1 MSSARNQQ
9 FTDNYNMKLDYG
21 NADFDT
27 RHLFSGYLVYE
38 LPQWGRSLP
47 RLTKGWQL
55 NALVTADSGTPF
67 TEFANGDIDGSGN
80 RKDRANMVSDPFS
93 GVVQEKQ
100 VNGRWVNGYRYF
112 NPGAFVNPSSGFGST
127 SRNQFYGPGFGAVD
141 FSIFKNTPIT
151 ERI

>member
-1 MSSARNQQ
+1 
-9 FTDNYNMKLDYG
+9 
-21 NADFDT
+21 
-27 RHLFSGYLVYE
+27 
-38 LPQWGRSLP
+38 
-47 RLTKGWQL
+47 
-55 NALVTADSGTPF
+55 
-67 TEFANGDIDGSGN
+67 
-80 RKDRANMVSDPFS
+80 MVSDPFS

-151 ERI
+151 ERIGTQFRVEIFNIFNRLNLGGPCNSVGCGSSNGLIFGTRHGGDSPGIGYGEPRNVQLALKVIW